1 MGIFD
6 NLRKKNNKLKIKEII
21 AKDYKQKYFH
31 ECKEIWKNY
40 VPKEGQAENLQGE
53 LLREIEKL
61 RYEAQDNGNRNWDED
76 YSYFCNFISKSL
88 CEQSIFSESEKKEIT
103 AIMSYIVAYYICKW
117 LDGKK

>member
-6 NLRKKNNKLKIKEII
+6 NLRKKNNEPKIKEIK

-76 YSYFCNFISKSL
+76 YSYFAILSAKVYVNNPYFQNRKR
-88 CEQSIFSESEKKEIT
+88 KK
-103 AIMSYIVAYYICKW
+103 
-117 LDGKK
+117 